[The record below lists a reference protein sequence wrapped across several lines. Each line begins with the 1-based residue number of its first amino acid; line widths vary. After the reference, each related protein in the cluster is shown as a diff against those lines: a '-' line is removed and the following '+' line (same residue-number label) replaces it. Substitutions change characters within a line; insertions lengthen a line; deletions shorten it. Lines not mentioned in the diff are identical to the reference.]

1 MSPLPTSLFDYLVG
15 EISVDE
21 LHDEV
26 VKDSGGSVVV
36 ILSVMFLWVMD
47 FWCRRIFMFMVLFL
61 GVIRNALS
69 RIEGLLLNS
78 TAALVSLLSGG
89 FYWQTISSL
98 YSMWNTSLHFVSLA
112 SLSLA
117 SVASMISVYCELSS
131 DSSKISVMQVYSA
144 SLLSSHLAFLAL
156 QYKFHS
162 LAEGSS
168 LPVLLCASAAAVACW
183 IFVGGFVF
191 FLLTPFMDRRFR

>member
-1 MSPLPTSLFDYLVG
+1 
-15 EISVDE
+15 
-21 LHDEV
+21 
-26 VKDSGGSVVV
+26 
-36 ILSVMFLWVMD
+36 MD
-47 FWCRRIFMFMVLFL
+47 FWCRRIFMLMVLFL
-61 GVIRNALS
+61 GVIRNVLS

-78 TAALVSLLSGG
+78 TAALVSLLSGW
-89 FYWQTISSL
+89 FYWQAISSL
-98 YSMWNTSLHFVSLA
+98 YSMWSASLNFVSLA

-131 DSSKISVMQVYSA
+131 GSSKISVMQVYSA

-156 QYKFHS
+156 QCKFHS

-191 FLLTPFMDRRFR
+191 FSLTPFMDRRFR